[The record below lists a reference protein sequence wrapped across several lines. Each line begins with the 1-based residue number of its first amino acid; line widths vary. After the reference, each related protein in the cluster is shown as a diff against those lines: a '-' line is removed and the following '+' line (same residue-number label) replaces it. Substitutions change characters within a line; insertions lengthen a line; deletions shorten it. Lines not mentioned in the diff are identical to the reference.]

1 MITLERVNLFAAKR
15 ADNDTFDLEAISDN
29 ESLRCTT
36 YVGPADD
43 AADIDTDDGAG
54 DETGTET
61 GVIVAEPGNLM
72 I

>member
-36 YVGPADD
+36 YFGPPDD
-43 AADIDTDDGAG
+43 ATDIDTED
-54 DETGTET
+54 ET
-61 GVIVAEPGNLM
+61 GVIVAESGNLM